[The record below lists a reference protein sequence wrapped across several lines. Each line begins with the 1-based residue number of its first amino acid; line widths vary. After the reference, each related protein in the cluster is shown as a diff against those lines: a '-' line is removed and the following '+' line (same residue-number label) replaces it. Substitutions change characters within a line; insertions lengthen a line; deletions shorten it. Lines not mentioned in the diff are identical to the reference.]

1 MIRTEHEGDVTIIH
15 MESGENRFHP
25 VLLDEL
31 NAALD
36 AVEGADGPGAVVLV
50 GQGKFFSNGLD
61 LDYMG
66 SSGQEEAEKVLGR
79 VHALFARVLGFPT
92 ATVAALNGHV
102 FAAGAMLAMA
112 CDQRVMRD
120 DRGYFCLPE
129 VDISIPFTPG
139 MQALLT
145 SRLPQPA
152 RHEAMVTGKR
162 YTAADAL
169 QAGIVDATAAEADV
183 LPAAVARA
191 AALAGKP
198 RFAMGTIKANLY
210 AEAIAALAAEP
221 NAS

>member
-1 MIRTEHEGDVTIIH
+1 MIRTETDGDVTIIH

-25 VLLDEL
+25 ALLDEL

-36 AVEGADGPGAVVLV
+36 AVESSDGPGAVVLV

-66 SSGQEEAEKVLGR
+66 SAGEDEAQRVLGR
-79 VHALFARVLGFPT
+79 VHALFARVLAFPT

-145 SRLPQPA
+145 SRLPQPV
-152 RHEAMVTGKR
+152 RHEAMATGRR

-169 QAGIVDATAAEADV
+169 AAGIVDATASEADV
-183 LPAAVARA
+183 LGDAVQRA
-191 AALAGKP
+191 QALAGKP
-198 RFAMGTIKANLY
+198 RWAMGTIKSNLY
-210 AEAIAALAAEP
+210 ADAIAKLTA
-221 NAS
+221 

>member
-1 MIRTEHEGDVTIIH
+1 MIRTETHGDVTIIH

-25 VLLDEL
+25 ALLDEL

-36 AVEGADGPGAVVLV
+36 AVEGSDGPAAVVLV

-66 SSGQEEAEKVLGR
+66 SAGQEEAERVLGR
-79 VHALFARVLGFPT
+79 VHALFARVLAFPT

-112 CDQRVMRD
+112 CDERVMRT

-129 VDISIPFTPG
+129 VDISIPFTAG
-139 MQALLT
+139 MQALLV
-145 SRLPQPA
+145 SRLPQPV
-152 RHEAMVTGKR
+152 RHEAMVTGRR

-169 QAGIVDATAAEADV
+169 AAGIVDATAAETEV
-183 LPAAVARA
+183 LGMAVERA

-198 RFAMGTIKANLY
+198 RFAMGTIKSNLY
-210 AEAIAALAAEP
+210 ADVIATLTA
-221 NAS
+221 